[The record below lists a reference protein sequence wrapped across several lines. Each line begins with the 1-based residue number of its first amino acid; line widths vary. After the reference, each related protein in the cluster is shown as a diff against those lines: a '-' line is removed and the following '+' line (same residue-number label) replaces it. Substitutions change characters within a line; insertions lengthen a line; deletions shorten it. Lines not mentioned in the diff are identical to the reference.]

1 MLNGFTGDA
10 LGMWIERRQTISTAN
25 ELMSEDAFRFP
36 IQNFGF
42 EGSNKD

>member
-1 MLNGFTGDA
+1 MGSLSGA

-25 ELMSEDAFRFP
+25 ELMSEDAFRFA